1 MQFVDIIKI
10 QNKTKEKSGGFNM
23 NKKMQTHKILS
34 ALLAVLFIFTALPF
48 AAAADS
54 TEFVSENILRK
65 DGAINSSESMEC
77 MYSSLQNLNAV
88 SSSRFTSRDVFGKL
102 IDGEFSYDSGEPDI
116 ISNSETDFR
125 LFGVVYALNDVYY
138 SDHLTVYGGTESLV
152 DYYRVYTSDSLDNLF
167 HNENLNIIKA
177 DGSADGTVLSLNR
190 DVKYVA
196 FLYDHLTTYRRTDR
210 TDANNGRPKEIELW
224 SGDESKRFVPKSL
237 LTDET
242 ALSEAKSIAVRASD
256 NTVIDYTAN
265 SGKVSYV
272 INGKDTYTH
281 TDINIWNDGNVG
293 FQFKFDSLYYIGEVV
308 VDAGTY
314 WSESTNYNEKYDIY
328 VSDTLDT
335 LYSESSRVA
344 ADVECND
351 AAGARVA
358 VNKFARYAA
367 VVNTYHPDGIR
378 IRQIL
383 VKTASDEDIE
393 KPFVSENALQ
403 TKLEKAEAVVRY
415 QSNNNIVYENVITEE
430 KLAAMTD
437 GNTVSHINLS
447 GTLSWPPARYIGAQ
461 FTLAEP
467 QFIGN
472 ILLYAGYVKYP
483 EEYSIYAS
491 DNLETLYS
499 DTNRRVYSALATEES
514 VVTAEVNSTVKYIA
528 FICESYSGN
537 PRFKEIEAWTAE
549 QKDSFVSENVLQTK
563 LSEKTTVDIMK
574 NTGNVVDGTRF
585 NVKGALDI
593 SVDGD
598 TTTTAEV
605 YDCIDGWEYPRYPG
619 ARYTLTENTYIDRL
633 TLYASGTFIVYA
645 SDALDTLYA
654 SYNCISDGTAAVLSG
669 TELKISKAVKY
680 LAVFCIS
687 SANVAEFQ
695 LWSGEKKDDTP
706 DTNAL
711 KVLTIGNS
719 YSENTSIY
727 ASEIAAAN
735 SKALTFGYLKFP
747 SCTIEKHA
755 QAAADDL
762 AVYKFQIVS
771 PDGTRTTLKTEAS
784 SFDSPNAESSA
795 TIKEALQYMDW
806 DVVVLQQESFAS
818 RTASSFDKLG
828 EIIEYVKGYLPNAR
842 LAIHEVWRWGE
853 WTADDFADIQANT
866 RAAAAEYKLEYIP
879 TGTAFEN
886 ARKALGSD
894 KAVNENDGHYQH
906 ANTYGQ
912 YIAGACYTASLFGI
926 TIDESTFASHI
937 YVNDNGNVALLTKAV
952 NDAVAARPIFGRA
965 GDFTNDGFVGSDD
978 LTVMR
983 KWLLDGDD
991 TNAAAADINGD
1002 DAFDVRDLVH
1012 LKKMI
1017 ANI

>member
-54 TEFVSENILRK
+54 TEFVSENAFRAMLSSATPIKFNIDSLTETADTRFNTRGAVAATT
-65 DGAINSSESMEC
+65 DGDTQTHVDAYAYTAESHNWIGVKYE
-77 MYSSLQNLNAV
+77 L
-88 SSSRFTSRDVFGKL
+88 K
-102 IDGEFSYDSGEPDI
+102 
-116 ISNSETDFR
+116 ET
-125 LFGVVYALNDVYY
+125 VYAEKLTLY
-138 SDHLTVYGGTESLV
+138 SGYTGLK
-152 DYYRVYTSDSLDNLF
+152 DYYRVYASDTIESLYSSSNMV
-167 HNENLNIIKA
+167 A
-177 DGSADGTVLSLNR
+177 DAFECDGTAKEITLNKY
-190 DVKYVA
+190 VKYVSV
-196 FLYDHLTTYRRTDR
+196 
-210 TDANNGRPKEIELW
+210 I
-224 SGDESKRFVPKSL
+224 GDNITK
-237 LTDET
+237 
-242 ALSEAKSIAVRASD
+242 
-256 NTVIDYTAN
+256 
-265 SGKVSYV
+265 G
-272 INGKDTYTH
+272 DT
-281 TDINIWNDGNVG
+281 N
-293 FQFKFDSLYYIGEVV
+293 F
-308 VDAGTY
+308 
-314 WSESTNYNEKYDIY
+314 
-328 VSDTLDT
+328 
-335 LYSESSRVA
+335 RVA
-344 ADVECND
+344 EFQLWTGND
-351 AAGARVA
+351 SNVF
-358 VNKFARYAA
+358 K
-367 VVNTYHPDGIR
+367 
-378 IRQIL
+378 
-383 VKTASDEDIE
+383 
-393 KPFVSENALQ
+393 SENVLQ
-403 TKLEKAEAVVRY
+403 TKLSSATPIQFNIDSSTETADTRFDTRGAVAATTDGDTQTHVDAYAYTAESHKWIGVKY
-415 QSNNNIVYENVITEE
+415 ELKETVYAE
-430 KLAAMTD
+430 KLTLYSGYASLKDYYRVYASDTLESLYSSSNMVADAFECD
-437 GNTVSHINLS
+437 GTAKKIALNK
-447 GTLSWPPARYIGAQ
+447 
-461 FTLAEP
+461 
-467 QFIGN
+467 
-472 ILLYAGYVKYP
+472 YVKYV
-483 EEYSIYAS
+483 SVIG
-491 DNLETLYS
+491 DNITKG
-499 DTNRRVYSALATEES
+499 DTNFRV
-514 VVTAEVNSTVKYIA
+514 AEFQLWTGDDTNV
-528 FICESYSGN
+528 
-537 PRFKEIEAWTAE
+537 FK
-549 QKDSFVSENVLQTK
+549 SENVLQTK

-654 SYNCISDGTAAVLSG
+654 SYNCISGGTAAVLSG

-695 LWSGEKKDDTP
+695 LWSGEKKEDTP

-771 PDGTRTTLKTEAS
+771 PDGTRTTLKTEAA

-828 EIIEYVKGYLPNAR
+828 ELIEYVKGYLPNAR

>member
-1 MQFVDIIKI
+1 MQFVDLIKI

-54 TEFVSENILRK
+54 TEFVSENAFRTMLSSATPIKFNIDSLTETADTRFNTRGAVAATT
-65 DGAINSSESMEC
+65 DGDTQTHVDAYAYTAESHNWIGVKYE
-77 MYSSLQNLNAV
+77 L
-88 SSSRFTSRDVFGKL
+88 K
-102 IDGEFSYDSGEPDI
+102 
-116 ISNSETDFR
+116 ET
-125 LFGVVYALNDVYY
+125 VYAEKLTLY
-138 SDHLTVYGGTESLV
+138 SGYTGLK
-152 DYYRVYTSDSLDNLF
+152 DYYRVYASDTIESLYSSSNMV
-167 HNENLNIIKA
+167 A
-177 DGSADGTVLSLNR
+177 DAFECDGTAKEITLNKY
-190 DVKYVA
+190 VKYVSV
-196 FLYDHLTTYRRTDR
+196 
-210 TDANNGRPKEIELW
+210 I
-224 SGDESKRFVPKSL
+224 GDNITK
-237 LTDET
+237 
-242 ALSEAKSIAVRASD
+242 
-256 NTVIDYTAN
+256 
-265 SGKVSYV
+265 G
-272 INGKDTYTH
+272 DT
-281 TDINIWNDGNVG
+281 N
-293 FQFKFDSLYYIGEVV
+293 F
-308 VDAGTY
+308 
-314 WSESTNYNEKYDIY
+314 
-328 VSDTLDT
+328 
-335 LYSESSRVA
+335 RVA
-344 ADVECND
+344 EFQLWTGD
-351 AAGARVA
+351 
-358 VNKFARYAA
+358 
-367 VVNTYHPDGIR
+367 
-378 IRQIL
+378 
-383 VKTASDEDIE
+383 
-393 KPFVSENALQ
+393 
-403 TKLEKAEAVVRY
+403 
-415 QSNNNIVYENVITEE
+415 
-430 KLAAMTD
+430 
-437 GNTVSHINLS
+437 
-447 GTLSWPPARYIGAQ
+447 
-461 FTLAEP
+461 
-467 QFIGN
+467 
-472 ILLYAGYVKYP
+472 
-483 EEYSIYAS
+483 
-491 DNLETLYS
+491 
-499 DTNRRVYSALATEES
+499 DTNV
-514 VVTAEVNSTVKYIA
+514 
-528 FICESYSGN
+528 
-537 PRFKEIEAWTAE
+537 FK
-549 QKDSFVSENVLQTK
+549 SENVLQTK

-654 SYNCISDGTAAVLSG
+654 SYNCISGGTAAVLSG

-771 PDGTRTTLKTEAS
+771 PDGTRTTLKTEAA

-828 EIIEYVKGYLPNAR
+828 ELIEYVKGYLPNAR

-894 KAVNENDGHYQH
+894 TAVNENDGHYQH

-965 GDFTNDGFVGSDD
+965 GDFTNDGFIGSDD